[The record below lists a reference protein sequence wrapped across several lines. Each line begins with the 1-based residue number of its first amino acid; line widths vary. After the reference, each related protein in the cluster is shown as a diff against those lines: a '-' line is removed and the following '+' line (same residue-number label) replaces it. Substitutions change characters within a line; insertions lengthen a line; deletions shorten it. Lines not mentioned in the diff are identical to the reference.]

1 MTRLARWGAA
11 ALAIAL
17 TVVLSVAPSRAGAEP
32 ADESGYWW
40 RFQAVP
46 GSPLAPSGVS
56 EGQLH
61 VAADAL
67 GTAAVAAVRAAVD
80 GEVDAL
86 VLVEAASSGAPDLR
100 ACPTSGWTAPEGAG
114 AYEERPSDEQCAST
128 SVAGVRDD
136 GTWTFAVGGFVV
148 DGVLDVIIVP
158 GEQAQSV
165 TFDAPGD
172 GAVAV
177 PAAPPP
183 TTAPTPRPTTVAPA
197 TGGVALP
204 PVTAPAP
211 SSGLA
216 APPTGEPA
224 SSFWRDVDAF
234 PAPARV
240 PDPAAGDGR
249 RAPLALA
256 AVAIPAA
263 AWAYRARAA
272 LRAAPDHVL
281 AQPLRH
287 RRDVLASVGAA
298 VAAEPEPDA
307 GGAA

>member
-1 MTRLARWGAA
+1 VIRLARWGVGAA
-11 ALAIAL
+11 ALAVGLAA
-17 TVVLSVAPSRAGAEP
+17 APAGAEP
-32 ADESGYWW
+32 VDESGYWW
-40 RFQAVP
+40 RFQAVS
-46 GSPLAPSGVS
+46 GGPLAPSGVS

-61 VAADAL
+61 VAADAV

-114 AYEERPSDEQCAST
+114 AYGERPSDEQCASA
-128 SVAGVRDD
+128 SVAGVRTD

-148 DGVLDVIIVP
+148 DGVLDVLIVP
-158 GEQAQSV
+158 GTEAQSV
-165 TFDAPGD
+165 TFEAPGD
-172 GAVAV
+172 GAVVV

-183 TTAPTPRPTTVAPA
+183 TTTSARPPVAAQPA

-216 APPTGEPA
+216 APPVGEPV
-224 SSFWRDVDAF
+224 SSFERDVDAF

-240 PDPAAGDGR
+240 PDPAGGDGS
-249 RAPLALA
+249 RAPLALV
-256 AVAIPAA
+256 AVVIPAA

-272 LRAAPDHVL
+272 LRAAPDHAL

-298 VAAEPEPDA
+298 VAAEPDA
-307 GGAA
+307 DRGGAA